1 MACFCC
7 VVLVLLWL
15 VSVVL
20 CGLFLLCCASCVA
33 CFCCVVLVLL
43 WLVSVVLWLVSVV
56 LC

>member
-1 MACFCC
+1 MACFRC

-20 CGLFLLCCASCVA
+20 CGLFLLCCASFVVA
-33 CFCCVVLVLL
+33 CFRCVV
-43 WLVSVVLWLVSVV
+43 WLVSVV